1 MFSLLSPSWFHL
13 RFPVLQFTIAD
24 NSRSQEYS
32 HRTIRLHDQKN
43 SLLVQPK
50 SVNVLVSVSWHCFQW
65 GIISANR
72 GLYSL
77 SSWRFFH
84 AFKRPAAEP
93 LIKRSTRSRERFWT
107 VSLHKCS
114 TSLSLSRPF
123 SFFLLFRYWKDSSF
137 LGHLE
142 SYMAYQRY
150 RILSTNDVWA
160 LERNLGFHW
169 FVKLCFET
177 GLQNIRHPVNS

>member
-1 MFSLLSPSWFHL
+1 MYKVSKRTSRAIFLVHKISSFGMFSLLSPSWFHL

-107 VSLHKCS
+107 VSLHNCS
-114 TSLSLSRPF
+114 ISLSLSRPF
-123 SFFLLFRYWKDSSF
+123 SFFLLFRY
-137 LGHLE
+137 
-142 SYMAYQRY
+142 
-150 RILSTNDVWA
+150 
-160 LERNLGFHW
+160 
-169 FVKLCFET
+169 
-177 GLQNIRHPVNS
+177 